1 MVTGL
6 NSFIR
11 WFADYGDQY
20 AIIGGTACDICM
32 SELGYDFRATKDID
46 MVLLVESLTPAFGLH
61 FWEYVKA
68 AGYAHRN
75 KSTEEPQF
83 YRFTDPSSSEY
94 PFMIELF
101 STRIDAIHLPETAV
115 LTPLPLADGISSLS
129 AILMDEAYYGFL
141 REGIVQK
148 GGVTIPDAAH
158 LIPFKAKAW
167 LDLRKRKA
175 LGEHIDSK
183 NIRKHRNDV
192 FRLSVLLSPSAKLA
206 LPEKIYGDMAS
217 FFLAVEAEQ
226 VDTKVLGLGNTAMED
241 VVQRIKLVY
250 SLKE

>member
-1 MVTGL
+1 
-6 NSFIR
+6 
-11 WFADYGDQY
+11 
-20 AIIGGTACDICM
+20 
-32 SELGYDFRATKDID
+32 

-206 LPEKIYGDMAS
+206 LPEKIYGTWPPSSWLWKRNRSTQKSLAWAIRQWKTLPKGSSLCIAS
-217 FFLAVEAEQ
+217 RNKQAAAACLAEQ
-226 VDTKVLGLGNTAMED
+226 SHLN
-241 VVQRIKLVY
+241 
-250 SLKE
+250 